1 MEIHSK
7 KWKTL
12 LKKTR
17 ITAEMFIDEI
27 RGHLKLETDSFRF
40 AFCLK
45 VFPWEAK
52 NKNLC
57 RAFQKS
63 VCGKVSSLL
72 SQSVSF
78 Y

>member
-17 ITAEMFIDEI
+17 ITVEMFIDAI
-27 RGHLKLETDSFRF
+27 RGNLKLETDSFRF
-40 AFCLK
+40 AFCPGE
-45 VFPWEAK
+45 FPWDK
-52 NKNLC
+52 NKVYC
-57 RAFQKS
+57 RAFLEFFRGNVAS
-63 VCGKVSSLL
+63 SCGENVI
-72 SQSVSF
+72 F